1 MICIRCLKKVYRGAR
16 GERVTALEDVS
27 FEVKSGEI
35 FGLLG
40 PNGAGKSTTVGI
52 LTTLVRPTAGEVLIA
67 GINVD
72 KQPRRIKELIGVV
85 PQYMNLDHSL
95 NVREILTF
103 HAAYFGIAR
112 KERKSRSDELLAW
125 FGLEDKAK
133 EKVDRLSGG
142 MQRRLMI
149 ARALMHDP
157 KILFLD
163 EPTVGLDPQSRLAL
177 WEEIR
182 QMNARGTTI
191 LLTTH
196 YMEEADKLCTR
207 VAIIDQGRILTVD
220 TPLNLKNSL
229 PGGHIINLQLAG
241 DSERIVHYLQKLVGV
256 EKIEQVVGGYRL
268 YVQNGNEVI
277 PRIFSSLNGDHLL
290 LTNMSWN
297 TPSLED
303 VYVNL
308 TGRGFEQ

>member
-1 MICIRCLKKVYRGAR
+1 MICIKGLKKVYRGAR
-16 GERVTALEDVS
+16 GKRVAALDDVS
-27 FEVKSGEI
+27 FDVKSGEI

-67 GINVD
+67 GINVNN
-72 KQPRRIKELIGVV
+72 QPRRIKELIGVV
-85 PQYMNLDHSL
+85 PQYINLDHSL
-95 NVREILTF
+95 NVREVLTF
-103 HAAYFGIAR
+103 HAAYFGI
-112 KERKSRSDELLAW
+112 ERRERTRRSEEWLAW
-125 FGLEDKAK
+125 FGLADKAK

-196 YMEEADKLCTR
+196 YMEEADQLCNR
-207 VAIIDQGRILTVD
+207 VAILDEGRILTAD
-220 TPLNLKNSL
+220 APLNLKNSL
-229 PGGHIINLQLAG
+229 PGGHIISLQFAG
-241 DSERIVHYLQKLVGV
+241 DNERIAHYLEKLAGV
-256 EKIEQVVGGYRL
+256 EKIEQVGGGFRL
-268 YVQNGNEVI
+268 YVQSGSEVI

-290 LTNMSWN
+290 LSNMSWN

-303 VYVNL
+303 VYVSL
-308 TGRGFEQ
+308 TGRGFE

>member
-1 MICIRCLKKVYRGAR
+1 MICIKGLKKVYRGAR
-16 GERVTALEDVS
+16 GKRVTALDDVS
-27 FEVKSGEI
+27 FDVKSGET

-67 GINVD
+67 GINVNN
-72 KQPRRIKELIGVV
+72 QPRRIKELIGVV
-85 PQYMNLDHSL
+85 PQYINLDHSL
-95 NVREILTF
+95 NVREVLTF
-103 HAAYFGIAR
+103 HAAYFGI
-112 KERKSRSDELLAW
+112 ERRERTRRSEELLGW
-125 FGLEDKAK
+125 FGLADKAK

-182 QMNARGTTI
+182 KMNARGTTI

-196 YMEEADKLCTR
+196 YMEEADQLCNR
-207 VAIIDQGRILTVD
+207 VAIIDEGRILTVD
-220 TPLNLKNSL
+220 APVNLKNSL
-229 PGGHIINLQLAG
+229 PGGHIISLQFAG
-241 DSERIVHYLQKLVGV
+241 DSERIANYLEKLAGV
-256 EKIEQVVGGYRL
+256 EKIEQVGGGFRL
-268 YVQNGNEVI
+268 YVQSGSEVI

-290 LTNMSWN
+290 LSNMSWN

-308 TGRGFEQ
+308 TGRGFE